1 MNLYIGNVA
10 EVNVDGVQVTMK
22 EETKYPWNGRIKF
35 TINADEEINKELR
48 LRIPGWC
55 KNIIYSLMERKL
67 KTED

>member
-55 KNIIYSLMERKL
+55 KKYNLFINGK
-67 KTED
+67 KVKN

>member
-1 MNLYIGNVA
+1 
-10 EVNVDGVQVTMK
+10 MK

-67 KTED
+67 KN